1 MTTLHRYILLLAAAL
16 FAALAGGCAST
27 EIVSAWRDPGLA
39 RVPFRKVLVVF
50 QHSDPALRRQA
61 EMTMAADIPNAVPAH
76 AIFSDE
82 EVRDIE
88 RVKGRV
94 RQEGFDSAVIMRVV
108 SMDREVSY
116 VPGRLYAVPSYYHG
130 FYGYWGYGWRS
141 VYEPGYMRADRVV
154 TIATNVYSVADDKLV
169 WASQSETFNPGSL
182 RNAVHEVVRV
192 TSRATGDALRA
203 RG

>member
-1 MTTLHRYILLLAAAL
+1 MTATHRYILLFVAALLAAI
-16 FAALAGGCAST
+16 AGGCAST
-27 EIVSAWRDPGLA
+27 EIVSAWRDPDIA

-50 QHSDPALRRQA
+50 QHADAGLRRQA
-61 EMTMAADIPNAVPAH
+61 EVAMAAEIPNATPAH
-76 AIFSDE
+76 AVFSDE

-88 RVKGRV
+88 RVKARV
-94 RQEGFDSAVIMRVV
+94 REQGFDSAVIMRIVGV
-108 SMDREVSY
+108 ERELSY
-116 VPGRLYAVPSYYHG
+116 VPGRLYAVPSHYHG

-154 TIATNVYSVADDKLV
+154 NIATNVYSVADDKLV
-169 WASQSETFNPGSL
+169 WASQSETFNPASL
-182 RNAVHEVVRV
+182 RGAVQEVVRV

>member
-16 FAALAGGCAST
+16 LAAIAGGCAST
-27 EIVSAWRDPGLA
+27 AIVSAWRDPGLA
-39 RVPFRKVLVVF
+39 QVPFRKVLVVF
-50 QHSDPALRRQA
+50 QHADPRLRQQA
-61 EMTMAADIPNAVPAH
+61 ERTMAANIAGAVPAH

-82 EVRDIE
+82 EVRDLE
-88 RVKGRV
+88 RVKARV

-108 SMDREVSY
+108 SVDREVSY
-116 VPGRLYAVPSYYHG
+116 VPGRAYVVPSYYHG

-169 WASQSETFNPGSL
+169 WASQSETFNPASL
-182 RNAVHEVVRV
+182 GNAVHEVVKV
-192 TSRATGDALRA
+192 TSRATGDALRT